1 MQPLRIS
8 AAALAAAL
16 MIVTHASSQERPPA
30 NRPAGGPDVTVAFPP
45 PGQPESALRRD
56 NSVAIEDLLARV
68 AASTGKK
75 FLVDPRIRAQVLTV
89 PLIETPT
96 YAELLSMLR
105 IHGFAAFEVGGRVNI
120 IPDANARFM
129 PSRLLQ
135 RDDPSVPDDEY
146 VTRVIKVANAAQLV
160 PVLRPLMAASAHLA
174 ATTPPD
180 GEESEGQ
187 LILFDTYANVRRMTE
202 IINTLA
208 R

>member
-1 MQPLRIS
+1 
-8 AAALAAAL
+8 
-16 MIVTHASSQERPPA
+16 
-30 NRPAGGPDVTVAFPP
+30 
-45 PGQPESALRRD
+45 
-56 NSVAIEDLLARV
+56 
-68 AASTGKK
+68 
-75 FLVDPRIRAQVLTV
+75 
-89 PLIETPT
+89 
-96 YAELLSMLR
+96 MLR

-129 PSRLLQ
+129 PSRVLQ

-146 VTRVIKVANAAQLV
+146 VTRVIKVSNAAQLV
-160 PVLRPLMAASAHLA
+160 PVLRPLMPASAHLA

-202 IINTLA
+202 IINTLS